1 MKKTPEKLSDMDEVK
16 ELRIRELSKM
26 FSPHFSSLNNYQVYI
41 MHLVVFLG
49 NHKPNDERDRTI
61 RNLLADCNDMIES
74 IASSLKEG
82 KYNVASTLTRRLYE
96 DISLA
101 NAFILN
107 PGLHD
112 RWHSGEEIK
121 NQEVREVLDKSEL
134 GADIESTRYLYGSLS
149 DLSHPSRVAIMDRF
163 LGEGAEFS
171 LGGYPTPS
179 VYHVAEALVQCLSL
193 VFWLCAAISFFFK
206 PLIYKHNPE
215 LVDLYKFAA
224 EHAQKVNGQ
233 LHKELDRLLS
243 EENITFIEKK
253 YPPRKKG
260 NLKPKP

>member
-1 MKKTPEKLSDMDEVK
+1 MKKIPERLSDMDKVK
-16 ELRIRELSKM
+16 ELRIKELSKM
-26 FSPHFSSLNNYQVYI
+26 FSPHFGSLKNYQVFI
-41 MHLVVFLG
+41 MHLVILLG
-49 NHKPNDERDRTI
+49 KHKPVDDRDRTI
-61 RNLLADCNDMIES
+61 RNLLADCNDMLEP

-101 NAFILN
+101 NAFMLN
-107 PGLHD
+107 PVLHD

-121 NQEVREVLDKSEL
+121 NQEVREELDKSEL
-134 GADIESTRYLYGSLS
+134 GADIESTRYLYGLLS

-163 LGEGAEFS
+163 LGEGIDFS

-179 VYHVAEALVQCLSL
+179 VYHVAETLVQCLSL
-193 VFWLCAAISFFFK
+193 VFWLCAATALFYK
-206 PLIYKHNPE
+206 PLIDKHNPE
-215 LVDLYKFAA
+215 LIKLYKFAA
-224 EHAQKVNGQ
+224 EHAQKINGQ

-260 NLKPKP
+260 NPKRKP

>member
-1 MKKTPEKLSDMDEVK
+1 MKKAPEKLSDMDEVR

-26 FSPHFSSLNNYQVYI
+26 FSPHFSSLKNYQVFI
-41 MHLVVFLG
+41 MHLVIFLG
-49 NHKPNDERDRTI
+49 KHKPVDDIDRTI
-61 RNLLADCNDMIES
+61 RNLLADCYDILDS

-107 PGLHD
+107 PELHN

-121 NQEVREVLDKSEL
+121 NQEVREELDKSEL
-134 GADIESTRYLYGSLS
+134 GADIESTRYLYGLLS
-149 DLSHPSRVAIMDRF
+149 DLSHPSRIAIMDRF
-163 LGEGAEFS
+163 LGEGVDFS

-179 VYHVAEALVQCLSL
+179 VYHVAETLVQCLSL
-193 VFWLCAAISFFFK
+193 VFWLCATTTLFYK

-215 LVDLYKFAA
+215 LVELYKFAA

-233 LHKELDRLLS
+233 LHKELDRLLE

-253 YPPRKKG
+253 YPQRKKRNPKG
-260 NLKPKP
+260 KP